1 MVFGGITV
9 KSLLTGLV
17 MASRNQDITEE
28 DLVFRGRSDFT
39 HGYIA
44 AGGDDASSAH
54 FPGTAQDCSNP
65 DASSKQ
71 LVALT
76 KSFLRNGLSSR
87 PAAWNPGNS
96 TKS

>member
-1 MVFGGITV
+1 MMFGGIKV

-17 MASRNQDITEE
+17 MASRNQDIVEE

-54 FPGTAQDCSNP
+54 FAGTAKIAPIRMHPQ
-65 DASSKQ
+65 SS
-71 LVALT
+71 
-76 KSFLRNGLSSR
+76 SS
-87 PAAWNPGNS
+87 P
-96 TKS
+96 